1 MFTAAEYYDML
12 IVYGAC
18 GESAYAAVEAY
29 AARFPANVFLRLV
42 NRARNTGNLVPQTK
56 GVGGVTRE
64 ARTPS
69 KEEAVLQTFEEDGT
83 LSIRR
88 VASMF
93 DISKSTTQRI
103 LKDNR
108 QHAYH
113 YTRVQNLLP
122 EDLPLRVQFCEW
134 LLQQHEANPNFVKTI
149 LFTDECFFSR
159 NGTFNIHNY
168 HVWVDENPHAIHFN
182 IGLASIC
189 GLGF

>member
-18 GESAYAAVEAY
+18 GESAYAAVQAY
-29 AARFPANVFLRLV
+29 AANVFLRLV
-42 NRARNTGNLVPQTK
+42 NRARNTGNIVPQTE

-64 ARTPS
+64 ARTPQN
-69 KEEAVLQTFEEDGT
+69 EEAVLQAFEEDGT
-83 LSIRR
+83 LSIRS

-108 QHAYH
+108 QHADH

-134 LLQQHEANPNFVKTI
+134 LLQQHETNPNFVKSI

-159 NGTFNIHNY
+159 NGT
-168 HVWVDENPHAIHFN
+168 
-182 IGLASIC
+182 
-189 GLGF
+189 

>member
-1 MFTAAEYYDML
+1 ML

-18 GESAYAAVEAY
+18 GESAYAAVQAY
-29 AARFPANVFLRLV
+29 AANVFLRLV
-42 NRARNTGNLVPQTK
+42 NRARNTGNLVAQTE

-64 ARTPS
+64 ARTPQN
-69 KEEAVLQTFEEDGT
+69 EEAVLQAFEEDGT
-83 LSIRR
+83 LSIRS

-93 DISKSTTQRI
+93 DISK
-103 LKDNR
+103 DNR
-108 QHAYH
+108 QHADH

-134 LLQQHEANPNFVKTI
+134 LLQQHETNPNFVKSI

-168 HVWVDENPHAIHFN
+168 NVWADENPLQFMLMHFN

-189 GLGF
+189 GMGF